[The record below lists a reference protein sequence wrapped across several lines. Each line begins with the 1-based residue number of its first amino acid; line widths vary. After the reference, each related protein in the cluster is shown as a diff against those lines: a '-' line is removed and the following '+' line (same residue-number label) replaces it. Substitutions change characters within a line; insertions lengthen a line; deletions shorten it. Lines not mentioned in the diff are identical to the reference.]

1 MSYKLEDV
9 SGIGKATAER
19 LKTAKIDSVEK
30 LANAKPED
38 LLKLKI
44 KGVGKATAEKY
55 IANAKKMLKE
65 TEENAPKDAIYLEDI
80 KTTGTL
86 KVQWKICGI
95 LGYQIFEQDKVSYKF
110 GEKLEKPDISL
121 VIRDSKTEIPEQ
133 SSGEVK
139 EKPEEKSDSKPKAKP
154 RPKPVSKAEVSKLKE
169 LIKQQAECNIGLVGH
184 VDHGIY

>member
-19 LKTAKIDSVEK
+19 LRTAKIDSVEK

-65 TEENAPKDAIYLEDI
+65 TE
-80 KTTGTL
+80 
-86 KVQWKICGI
+86 
-95 LGYQIFEQDKVSYKF
+95 
-110 GEKLEKPDISL
+110 
-121 VIRDSKTEIPEQ
+121 IPEQ

-139 EKPEEKSDSKPKAKP
+139 EKPEEKSDSKPKVKPKAKP

>member
-65 TEENAPKDAIYLEDI
+65 TE
-80 KTTGTL
+80 
-86 KVQWKICGI
+86 
-95 LGYQIFEQDKVSYKF
+95 
-110 GEKLEKPDISL
+110 
-121 VIRDSKTEIPEQ
+121 IPEQ